1 MTAITKYLAT
11 AALVTGLVAVPLAV
25 WVWPAVPGAIIL
37 SAGVAYIVQAISFLI
52 LSRSQGSRFLAA
64 WAGGTLLRFATVL
77 LVALFVARSEVLPV
91 APVLLSLVG
100 FLFLLSLLEPVFY
113 RVGMRSR

>member
-11 AALVTGLVAVPLAV
+11 SALVTVSVAYALAV
-25 WVWPAVPGAIIL
+25 WVWPSVPGAVVL
-37 SAGVAYIVQAISFLI
+37 SAGVAYIVQVVAFII
-52 LSRSQGSRFLAA
+52 LGTSRGDRVIAA
-64 WAGGTLLRFATVL
+64 WASGTLLRFVTVL
-77 LVALFVARSEVLPV
+77 LTAFFVARSGVFPT